1 MSRTESGRTEV
12 EDNRQKLLSVPEKCT
27 MSEEK
32 VLSDDRKKTPVR
44 SQGRRGGERLMERP
58 WLQLMCC
65 APVSG
70 REVVAYFG
78 VREVAKIEVLR
89 TSEGVGVDKE
99 RLGPDDVNL
108 QTEELHCNYSVLIVR
123 AE

>member
-1 MSRTESGRTEV
+1 MESGGTEV

-27 MSEEK
+27 TSERN

-44 SQGRRGGERLMERP
+44 SQGCRGRERLMERP

-78 VREVAKIEVLR
+78 VREVTK
-89 TSEGVGVDKE
+89 
-99 RLGPDDVNL
+99 
-108 QTEELHCNYSVLIVR
+108 TEILYR
-123 AE
+123 

>member
-1 MSRTESGRTEV
+1 MESGGTEV

-27 MSEEK
+27 TSEK
-32 VLSDDRKKTPVR
+32 NVLSNDRKKTPVR
-44 SQGRRGGERLMERP
+44 SQGHRGGERRMERP

-78 VREVAKIEVLR
+78 VREVANDRGSK
-89 TSEGVGVDKE
+89 
-99 RLGPDDVNL
+99 
-108 QTEELHCNYSVLIVR
+108 
-123 AE
+123 

>member
-1 MSRTESGRTEV
+1 VSRMESGGTEV

-27 MSEEK
+27 TSERN

-58 WLQLMCC
+58 WLQLMCY

-78 VREVAKIEVLR
+78 VREVANTEVLNR
-89 TSEGVGVDKE
+89 RVKESEWIRRD
-99 RLGPDDVNL
+99 
-108 QTEELHCNYSVLIVR
+108 
-123 AE
+123 